1 MFGSFRS
8 GFTPAE
14 KMKVCLLILVGITAY
29 RCIGGFI
36 NPLPFQIDEAQ
47 YVGWSHFI
55 SFGYYSKPPFIA
67 WAVASGQQLCSILEI
82 VNTEG
87 CARFLQPIAFMVAA
101 FGVAGTAYRLT
112 RSADCAMAASL
123 IFISTP
129 LSGFYSLFVTTD
141 AWLLMFWSLALWALV
156 LALQSRSTSIWLW
169 LLCGILAGL
178 GLLSKYSMAAFFL
191 SAFCY
196 FFVAGRLK
204 RVGPWVGVAAALV
217 VFSPNIFWN
226 YANGFPTIG
235 HHLEISQISANHIN
249 HQSAGDRIASAA
261 DFLLAQFGL
270 FGPLLFV
277 VMLLTL
283 RAKKSP
289 DPSVTEHASASIVA
303 NKELI
308 LLHLMTWVIL
318 GLAVIQAFSSR
329 SFANWAAPA
338 YVSGSILAAHA
349 LVYCSDRV
357 TCFSAKFI
365 LGFSLITGLIAST
378 LLIHGPKALFLKTGE
393 ETYRVRAIEKL
404 RGWRE
409 LALGLREWVAHESQS
424 GSKWTLLA
432 EDRRIL
438 AALASYGHPD
448 IETPFAW
455 NPENRRDNHYNWF
468 LDIRNQVY
476 PNGMRFMLIRLS
488 RSGDTSLSLP
498 KTSGWQV
505 LRRMDLARLESL
517 QVGVDGEQIVAFE
530 IARVP

>member
-1 MFGSFRS
+1 
-8 GFTPAE
+8 
-14 KMKVCLLILVGITAY
+14 MKVCLLILVGITAY

-67 WAVASGQQLCSILEI
+67 WAVASGQHLCSVLEL

-235 HHLEISQISANHIN
+235 HHLEISQISADHIN

-283 RAKKSP
+283 RAKRSP

-409 LALGLREWVAHESQS
+409 LALGLREWVTHESQS
-424 GSKWTLLA
+424 GSKWALLA

-455 NPENRRDNHYNWF
+455 NPENRRDNHYSWF
-468 LDIRNQVY
+468 LDIRNQAY
-476 PNGMRFMLIRLS
+476 SDGARFMLIKLS
-488 RSGDTSLSLP
+488 KSGATSSILP
-498 KTSGWQV
+498 KMPGWKV
-505 LRRMDLARLESL
+505 LRKIDFAELGSL
-517 QVGVDGEQIVAFE
+517 QVGADGEQIVAFE